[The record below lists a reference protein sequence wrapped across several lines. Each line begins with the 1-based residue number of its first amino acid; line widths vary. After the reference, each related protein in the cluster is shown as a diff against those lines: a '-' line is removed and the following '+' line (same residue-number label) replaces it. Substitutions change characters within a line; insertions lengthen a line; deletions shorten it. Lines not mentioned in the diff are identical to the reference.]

1 MSFGMKDDHAQGRCS
16 RPSSSGGGA
25 ISFARRIAHL
35 PLGHTF
41 GTMSQSSPQP
51 GRPSPSHPQD
61 RRHDPRPEQ
70 PILEQAG
77 GADAVPGTP
86 EAAGRPGAADAVR
99 ASDAER
105 EAVVERLRIASVEGR
120 LTFEEL
126 TERTEAAYSAV
137 TRGDLERIT
146 RDLPG
151 MGAPGANPAP
161 LQVKR
166 KFSAIMGD
174 CKERIVGRID
184 GRLEVVSVMGD
195 VELDLRGAQVP
206 TGEVILHATAV
217 MGDVKIIV
225 PDGVA
230 VELNGRAVLGDR
242 RIAVRAPKPGA
253 RVPVVRITA
262 HAVLGDIRI
271 VDDEHHA
278 PLRRVLGRWKGGT

>member
-1 MSFGMKDDHAQGRCS
+1 
-16 RPSSSGGGA
+16 
-25 ISFARRIAHL
+25 
-35 PLGHTF
+35 
-41 GTMSQSSPQP
+41 MSQSSPQP
-51 GRPSPSHPQD
+51 GRPSPSRPTD
-61 RRHDPRPEQ
+61 RRPEPRPGVVPAQ
-70 PILEQAG
+70 ADGAG
-77 GADAVPGTP
+77 GY
-86 EAAGRPGAADAVR
+86 R

-126 TERTEAAYSAV
+126 TERTEAAYAAV
-137 TRGDLERIT
+137 THGDLERIT

-184 GRLEVVSVMGD
+184 ERLEVVSVMGD

-206 TGEVILHATAV
+206 TGEVTVHATAV
-217 MGDVKIIV
+217 MGDIKIIV
-225 PDGVA
+225 PDGVS
-230 VELNGRAVLGDR
+230 VRLSGRAVMGER
-242 RIAVRAPKPGA
+242 RVAVREPRPGA
-253 RVPVVRITA
+253 PVPVVHVNA
-262 HAVLGDIRI
+262 NAVMGDIKI

-278 PLRRVLGRWKGGT
+278 PLRGAIASWWKDRGSGTA